1 MADEHQFVGPY
12 ILERTLGKGQT
23 GLVKLG
29 IHCQTRKKVAIKIIC
44 RDKLSKSL
52 LSKVEREITIMKL
65 IEHPHVLG
73 LFDVYENKKM
83 LYLVLEHVSG
93 GELFDYLVKKGR
105 LSPKEARKYFR
116 QIISALDFCQS
127 HCICHRDLKP
137 ENLLLDG
144 KMNIKVA
151 DFGMASLQV
160 EDAMLETSCG
170 SPHYVCPE
178 IIRGE
183 KYDGRKADVWSAG
196 VILFALLVGSLP
208 FDDENLR
215 RLLDKVKKGNFSIPD
230 FVPSECQDLLKR
242 MIEKDPEKRYSIADV
257 YKHPWMKDYCG
268 EVELE
273 APMQDVVQTEMI
285 SSESMI
291 DLDVFDSMTSL
302 GCFKDKDDL
311 KKKLLDPHHNTQKV
325 VYYLLLDRKLRKPA
339 VNDVDP
345 FFDLDISD
353 PPRKRVDSFNSP
365 RQSPRPIRKLT
376 DTPPITRPR
385 SVTVSSAGS
394 PQPLNVPY
402 TNKRDIKVDNTPK
415 RISQIDLSS
424 DDDNGRPGTPAKDDG
439 TNGQSPQWKSK
450 ISNIKK
456 SIIGTPRF
464 HRRKMIVTEP
474 GNDDSTPTIAP
485 DSPETAVKKSWFSQL
500 VGNIDSDDVFVIIK
514 DKNISM
520 IKADLIQA
528 LLSMKDLTHQVTSAT
543 QIIAEIKKSSVFQ
556 SKPLKFMINIESSK
570 TNSDSLYYTVTM
582 KLLTSGQKRRFKK
595 IADNIQKVLLLPRSA
610 AAGVVKHMN
619 LSDSDS
625 DDGDF

>member
-151 DFGMASLQV
+151 DFGMASLQKI
-160 EDAMLETSCG
+160 

-365 RQSPRPIRKLT
+365 RQSPRLAHQKTYRYTAYHKTSISYCVFVRQLNFI
-376 DTPPITRPR
+376 DITRR
-385 SVTVSSAGS
+385 YWIIFKIRNTNLVYINRAGS
-394 PQPLNVPY
+394 PQPLN
-402 TNKRDIKVDNTPK
+402 

-464 HRRKMIVTEP
+464 HRRKMI
-474 GNDDSTPTIAP
+474 GM
-485 DSPETAVKKSWFSQL
+485 SWFSQL

-595 IADNIQKVLLLPRSA
+595 IADNIQKSSFATELNPSSQ
-610 AAGVVKHMN
+610 K
-619 LSDSDS
+619 LSLHYY
-625 DDGDF
+625 DDWLH